1 MKAKYVQEIYNL
13 VTPTKTNM
21 AMSVKE
27 LRAAID
33 NVFTKNTFESIAAD
47 KAKRAKDLQ
56 QLKK

>member
-21 AMSVKE
+21 AMSAKE

-33 NVFTKNTFESIAAD
+33 NVFTKNTFEGIAAD